1 MIRTVV
7 YLITYRRSKDEPKV
21 TETHVTQQKQ
31 PINWLLISKTNGGIT
46 IVNPVEK
53 YVVEA
58 GKPKLTFED

>member
-1 MIRTVV
+1 MIKTVV

-21 TETHVTQQKQ
+21 TEIRNTAEAAYQLALD
-31 PINWLLISKTNGGIT
+31 IETNGGIT
-46 IVNPVEK
+46 IVNPIEK

>member
-21 TETHVTQQKQ
+21 TETRNTAEAAYQLALD
-31 PINWLLISKTNGGIT
+31 IETNGGIT

>member
-1 MIRTVV
+1 MIKTVV

-21 TETHVTQQKQ
+21 TETRNTAEAAYQLALD
-31 PINWLLISKTNGGIT
+31 IETNGGIT
-46 IVNPVEK
+46 IVNPIEK